1 MKTKR
6 HYHKIQ
12 KTIILSIGICIFVSL
27 AQAQEEP
34 LLNIQADTKF
44 CRADLAPDGSLIVL
58 SSKGNVNLY
67 DTSTGEIVRSLP
79 TDNDPLMVIV
89 GIRFSEDSR
98 LVAACDNRAVVTVW
112 DVKDGSIVNTFKL
125 EATNIDFNSESST
138 ISFSPNGNS
147 LLIGMILHDNKENSI
162 FILDIKTNTIAN
174 IISDDFLLNSAVFLQ
189 DNRRIYVNS
198 NQNGYIYDAFSGE
211 LLSFFERG
219 VIVAPDEKN
228 IISMRVDWPD
238 SSTRVTVFE
247 VWNADDKERKRVFN
261 VNDDNIC
268 IGGTF
273 SPNGKYLLLVI
284 NFEMALVQFDSWT
297 IVRTFPP
304 GGSHQHSFSK
314 NGKYLMI
321 LHGDNVHLW
330 DISDIQAS
338 TKDASLYE

>member
-6 HYHKIQ
+6 FNHKIQ
-12 KTIILSIGICIFVSL
+12 KTIILSIVCCICGCF

-34 LLNIQADTKF
+34 LLNIQADSKF

-58 SSKGNVNLY
+58 SSKGNINLY

-79 TDNDPLMVIV
+79 IDNDPLMDIV

-125 EATNIDFNSESST
+125 EAPNIDVNSEYAS

-147 LLIGMILHDNKENSI
+147 LLVGIVLHDNKENSI
-162 FILDIKTNTIAN
+162 FILDIKTDTIAN
-174 IISDDFLLNSAVFLQ
+174 KLSDNFLLNSAVFLQ

-198 NQNGYIYDAFSGE
+198 RQNGYIYDAFSGE

-219 VIVAPDEKN
+219 VIITPDEKTV
-228 IISMRVDWPD
+228 ISMRWLDAE
-238 SSTRVTVFE
+238 TGLTEFE
-247 VWNADDKERKRVFN
+247 VWNVDDKERTRVFD
-261 VNDDNIC
+261 VNYDNIFL
-268 IGGTF
+268 GGTF

-314 NGKYLMI
+314 DGKYLMI
-321 LHGDNVHLW
+321 FLGDNVKLW
-330 DISDIQAS
+330 DISDIEAS